1 MNRLTALLLIIPTS
15 ASFRRQPEA
24 GDAHSPLDGLRDGR
38 LALQDGPPGVEE
50 EVAGRRRQVSG
61 LHRHAD
67 APQEALPLH
76 RLRPEGGERAEA
88 GRQ

>member
-1 MNRLTALLLIIPTS
+1 MEWPDSTTS
-15 ASFRRQPEA
+15 YYYSCKFFIQEA
-24 GDAHSPLDGLRDGR
+24 GDAHSPLDGLSDGR

-50 EVAGRRRQVSG
+50 EVPGRRRQVSG

-67 APQEALPLH
+67 AAQEALPLH
-76 RLRPEGGERAEA
+76 RLRPRGREGRTEA